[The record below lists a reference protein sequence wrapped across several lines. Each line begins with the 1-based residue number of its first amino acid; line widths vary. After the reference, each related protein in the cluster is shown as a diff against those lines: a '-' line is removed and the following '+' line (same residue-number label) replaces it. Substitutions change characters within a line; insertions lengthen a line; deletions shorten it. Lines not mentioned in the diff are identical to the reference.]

1 MDNVVA
7 GLLPPLTTWR
17 KKQIPCYNV
26 HNVGF
31 LNKGSICEMSTS
43 KRKCLCIGNK
53 SLLHIIW
60 KYKVWKP
67 CTATK
72 QSN

>member
-7 GLLPPLTTWR
+7 GLLPWLTTW
-17 KKQIPCYNV
+17 KKEQISRHNV
-26 HNVGF
+26 RNVGF
-31 LNKGSICEMSTS
+31 LDKGSICEMSTS

-60 KYKVWKP
+60 KY
-67 CTATK
+67 
-72 QSN
+72 